1 MFGMNVVGQ
10 NGRFL
15 TAKYIEVA
23 PYSWLEKLEKI
34 GKKITLEIERVF
46 KVIYKKMPKI
56 GFIFLLVGKEGLE
69 PSRPCGQQILSLSRL
84 PVPPFALPLII
95 TQKSQKHQ
103 ILWYD

>member
-46 KVIYKKMPKI
+46 KAIYKKNAEK
-56 GFIFLLVGKEGLE
+56 
-69 PSRPCGQQILSLSRL
+69 S
-84 PVPPFALPLII
+84 ALYSSWWAKRDLNPHDLAANRF
-95 TQKSQKHQ
+95 
-103 ILWYD
+103 